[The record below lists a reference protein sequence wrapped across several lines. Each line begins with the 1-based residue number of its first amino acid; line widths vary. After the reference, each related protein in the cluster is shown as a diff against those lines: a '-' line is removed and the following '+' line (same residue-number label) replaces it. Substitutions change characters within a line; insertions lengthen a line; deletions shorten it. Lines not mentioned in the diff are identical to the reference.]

1 MSLWKCGVAGCDGRF
16 ETAADA
22 VIHQTVEHDRHECKI
37 CGTVVPEGYFAIR
50 HAFEE
55 HSRAEFVRAYDANSS
70 HVRERERVKA
80 EIESE
85 TDLTSVVETLEERGA
100 L

>member
-16 ETAADA
+16 ESVEEA
-22 VIHQTVEHDRHECKI
+22 VIHQTVEHERHECKV
-37 CGTVVPEGYFAIR
+37 CGTIVPEGYFAIR

-55 HSRAEFVRAYDANSS
+55 HSRAEFVRAYDADSS
-70 HVRERERVKA
+70 DVRERERIKSDV
-80 EIESE
+80 ESE
-85 TDLTSVVETLEERGA
+85 ADLQSVVETLKEKGA